1 MADIQQQIRAA
12 RAEGYSDDEIAKHL
26 SQSSEYGAKMKM
38 ALDEGYKPSEI
49 LDHLAPAAAAPA
61 PVSEIPAQRKLTPAQ
76 EIYQTVRPYAGPL
89 IEAGGAIYGGIQGA
103 GAGSLGT
110 PTLIV
115 NPISGAML
123 GSGLGYGIAKEGL
136 EMADVA
142 MGLKQPRQ
150 GTEVITAPLKNVAE
164 GAAFELGGQALG
176 NLVAKGL
183 IAPTV
188 NYLRRVSDPK
198 AAALIAASEGKGGD
212 IVNALR
218 NYDKYVEQGMPT
230 AGVAATP
237 ANATR
242 YAALQA
248 DVAGY
253 MPSEYLARQEM
264 NVGARR
270 EALGKIAQD
279 EKALTA
285 AEKARTAASKPLY
298 EQAEQGIADVTPVV
312 PVLDKLIAD
321 NPGNRQLIR
330 ELKQIRNDLIADQ
343 TTGALRTDAK
353 QVISVIDGI
362 KARLAKEDNKFIKG
376 RLADVRELLVDAVP
390 GYRRAQE
397 VHAEMSKPINIM
409 QVGQYLEGK
418 LTPAL
423 ETPAAERASVF
434 AGAVQNA
441 PTTIKRSTGQ
451 DRFKQLTSILD
462 PDQVKVV
469 EGIQKDLAR
478 ESQFELQARE
488 GAKAGKAIP
497 AAELGKSPAFFS
509 KIATLANT
517 ISTKL
522 QGKIDK
528 KVAIELATE
537 MLDPKLA
544 ANAMEKAMERQAR
557 GERLIR
563 SLTELPVKA
572 GAPKVVLMGATNKLA
587 PENRNNLRAP

>member
-1 MADIQQQIRAA
+1 MTEQEEFEFRLRLEKEQALEAQQA
-12 RAEGYSDDEIAKHL
+12 S
-26 SQSSEYGAKMKM
+26 
-38 ALDEGYKPSEI
+38 
-49 LDHLAPAAAAPA
+49 AAAAPA
-61 PVSEIPAQRKLTPAQ
+61 PVSEIPVARRQLTPAQ
-76 EIYQTVRPYAGPL
+76 EIYQTARPYVGPVV
-89 IEAGGAIYGGIQGA
+89 EAGGAILGGIQGA
-103 GAGSLGT
+103 GAGSLAS
-110 PTLIV
+110 PTLLV
-115 NPISGAML
+115 NPVSGAIV
-123 GSGLGYGIAKEGL
+123 GSGLGYGIAKSGL
-136 EMADVA
+136 NYLDEL
-142 MGLKQPRQ
+142 MGLRAAP
-150 GTEVITAPLKNVAE
+150 ESLTAAGKEALKNVAE
-164 GAAFELGGQALG
+164 GAMFELGGQALG
-176 NLVAKGL
+176 NVVSKGL
-183 IAPTV
+183 VAPTV

-218 NYDKYVEQGMPT
+218 NYDEYVAQGMPT

-242 YAALQA
+242 YAALQS

-253 MPSEYLARQEM
+253 KPSEYLARQEM

-298 EQAEQGIADVTPVV
+298 EQAEQGIADVAPVV
-312 PVLDKLIAD
+312 PVLDKLITD

-330 ELKQIRNDLIADQ
+330 ELKQIRNDLVADQ

-451 DRFKQLTSILD
+451 DRFKQLTSILE
-462 PDQVKVV
+462 PDQVKIV

-478 ESQFELQARE
+478 ESQFELQARK
-488 GAKAGKAIP
+488 GAEAGKAIP

-557 GERLIR
+557 GERLIS
-563 SLTELPVKA
+563 SLTEIPTKA
-572 GAPKVVLMGATNKLA
+572 GVPKVVLMGATNKLA